1 MQTEAL
7 TPVPSWRPALPGQVC
22 CCEHPSAAQ
31 EQDLHRQ
38 ITGKS

>member
-7 TPVPSWRPALPGQVC
+7 TPFPSQRPGVPRQVC
-22 CCEHPSAAQ
+22 CGGRSSAAW